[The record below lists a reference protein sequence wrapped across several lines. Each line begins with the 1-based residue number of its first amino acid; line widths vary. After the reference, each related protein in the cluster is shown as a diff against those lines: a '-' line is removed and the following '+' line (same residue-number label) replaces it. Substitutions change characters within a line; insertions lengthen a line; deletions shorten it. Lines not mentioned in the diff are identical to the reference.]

1 MGPIGGGLPMGA
13 TAHVDWLRM
22 TLIQKQCHFTQNFLL
37 QISLVDLSP
46 NLFGASDDCRRG

>member
-22 TLIQKQCHFTQNFLL
+22 TLIQKQCHFTQNLRGEHL
-37 QISLVDLSP
+37 RERL
-46 NLFGASDDCRRG
+46 GSDILDINRE